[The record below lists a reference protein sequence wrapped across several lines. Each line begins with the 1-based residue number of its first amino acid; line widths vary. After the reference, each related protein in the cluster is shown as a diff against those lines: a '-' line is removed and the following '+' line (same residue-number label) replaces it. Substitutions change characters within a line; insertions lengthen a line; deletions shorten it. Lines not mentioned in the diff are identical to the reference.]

1 MHTPKLY
8 PTLLSINT
16 SPQAGTGC
24 AGGALTDARGLTAVP
39 EVGEDPSLAHP

>member
-8 PTLLSINT
+8 PTLLSIKT

-24 AGGALTDARGLTAVP
+24 AGGALTVRARLTAVP